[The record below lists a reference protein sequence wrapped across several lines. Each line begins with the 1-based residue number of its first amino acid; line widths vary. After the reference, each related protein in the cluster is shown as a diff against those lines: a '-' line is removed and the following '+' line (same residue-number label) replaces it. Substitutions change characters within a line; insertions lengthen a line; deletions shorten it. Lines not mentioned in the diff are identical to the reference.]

1 MKNLLFITYHFPPT
15 GGSGVQ
21 RGLKFAK
28 YLPQFGFRP
37 IVLCADYRCLNTQGL
52 YFAKRITPSV
62 KIYRTFT
69 LDANWFLSC
78 CGD

>member
-37 IVLCADYRCLNTQGL
+37 IISVSYKHPTLPTKREREISVGGGVRKKKKKKEKIQG
-52 YFAKRITPSV
+52 RI
-62 KIYRTFT
+62 
-69 LDANWFLSC
+69 N
-78 CGD
+78 